1 LRSSIAASVARS
13 SARVCPRSVI
23 RVAAISAITSARV
36 AADDSTAPVQHTKK
50 FHILHQRH
58 LGKSAKRRKKLAAT
72 KKTMIRT
79 ADPQHSAR
87 IMCEIVAEPVNQMI
101 AWQSNAKKTS
111 GNPWVR
117 QFLRD
122 VVQRF
127 RGDLH
132 IGVQKPEHIAL
143 RNARACVHLN
153 SPTAFGN
160 DQLIAKI
167 SRKFACCVRAAA
179 IDHDNFGARRT
190 LAKMSKKAANQ
201 PSFIEHRYDDGGIQ
215 TCRRAGSALPL
226 CICRW

>member
-1 LRSSIAASVARS
+1 M
-13 SARVCPRSVI
+13 ARVGKQSILDRAD
-23 RVAAISAITSARV
+23 AAATMHCS
-36 AADDSTAPVQHTKK
+36 KK

-58 LGKSAKRRKKLAAT
+58 LGKSAKRRKNLAAT

-79 ADPQHSAR
+79 TNSQQSSR
-87 IMCEIVAEPVNQMI
+87 IMREIVAEPINQMI
-101 AWQSNAKKTS
+101 ARQSNTKKTS
-111 GNPWVR
+111 GNAWVR

-127 RGDLH
+127 RRDLH
-132 IGVQKPEHIAL
+132 VNVQKPEHIAM
-143 RNARACVHLN
+143 RNTCARVHLN

-201 PSFIEHRYDDGGIQ
+201 PSFIEHRHDDGGIQ
-215 TCRRAGSALPL
+215 ACRRAGSALPL
-226 CICRW
+226 CICRS